1 MKPYSNTLMKKE
13 IDNLILEP
21 LNPSKKKTLE
31 EYSAINSEYS
41 MNYGKAQK
49 IRCKISECF
58 IEKWYANLKGYCT
71 HLMESGQY

>member
-13 IDNLILEP
+13 IDNLILEQ

-49 IRCKISECF
+49 NK
-58 IEKWYANLKGYCT
+58 
-71 HLMESGQY
+71 M

>member
-31 EYSAINSEYS
+31 EYLAINSEYS

-49 IRCKISECF
+49 NK
-58 IEKWYANLKGYCT
+58 
-71 HLMESGQY
+71 M